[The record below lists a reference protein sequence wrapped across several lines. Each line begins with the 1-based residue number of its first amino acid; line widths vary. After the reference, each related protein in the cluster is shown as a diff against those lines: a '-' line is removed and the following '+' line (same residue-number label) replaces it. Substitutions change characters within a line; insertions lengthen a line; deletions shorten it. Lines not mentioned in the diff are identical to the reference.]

1 MEKKK
6 SILLLISAILGC
18 AYLIY
23 SIVYWTGI
31 NSGSSSSAESIGF
44 GIATA
49 IVFPHLIATA
59 VAFIFNL
66 LGWIM
71 NHKWFALTGAILYT
85 VALLLFPLYFMFVIA
100 EMILSYVGFARMSG
114 REKQPQQARPQQPA
128 PKITQN
134 ELGDLNSKQLVY
146 ADAMVR
152 YCKHFGFDNGLT
164 GAACKE
170 LFAEAERHVAP
181 DTEVVMAFVARY
193 PVESNVPCAC
203 AFAVHKL
210 IIAARDNILELP
222 TDQIKEISLA
232 GDGSSEKLLIRCGE
246 ISYELGVDAA
256 HAGSILDFL
265 RRSKDACM
273 VDIRAEVDKMSQSSS
288 PATRRKVKT
297 PQLIAVIVVIVC
309 VFAGVYYLSQTG
321 KTANHNDVST
331 ETAPLPSE
339 SIVPSQN
346 VSDDDAT
353 LGEQNA
359 LVSANS
365 YLTFSAFSAQSL
377 ADQLEFEGYTTQEAQ
392 YAIAKCGA
400 DWNEQALKKAESY
413 LDTSAFSYSGLFD
426 QLSYEGF
433 LPEEAQYGVDNCN
446 ADWNEQAAKKAESYL
461 NVSSFSREELIDQ
474 LLYEGFTQDQAEYG
488 VTAVGY

>member
-23 SIVYWTGI
+23 SIVYWSGI

-164 GAACKE
+164 DAACKE

-222 TDQIKEISLA
+222 TDQIKEISPA

-273 VDIRAEVDKMSQSSS
+273 ADIKAEISE
-288 PATRRKVKT
+288 
-297 PQLIAVIVVIVC
+297 
-309 VFAGVYYLSQTG
+309 
-321 KTANHNDVST
+321 
-331 ETAPLPSE
+331 ETKIKKYPLPSKIDGHPIQYAYIKDFE
-339 SIVPSQN
+339 PQNGIDVTKDILDGEERIVEIHSSNENIELFWNGKIFGIIHDPQKAEM
-346 VSDDDAT
+346 VSDWQRKGLPCHAILLSNGKQVNLRFYRDKRIGNEFREQTIVALSDYKSAAKQEVIEFLENGDELHLVENCDKDDAVDVIPRYD
-353 LGEQNA
+353 LDKIGSLPKEIA
-359 LVSANS
+359 VK
-365 YLTFSAFSAQSL
+365 YLQEGAF
-377 ADQLEFEGYTTQEAQ
+377 
-392 YAIAKCGA
+392 GA
-400 DWNEQALKKAESY
+400 
-413 LDTSAFSYSGLFD
+413 F
-426 QLSYEGF
+426 YERGD
-433 LPEEAQYGVDNCN
+433 ENDDGVIKPYIRIF
-446 ADWNEQAAKKAESYL
+446 W
-461 NVSSFSREELIDQ
+461 
-474 LLYEGFTQDQAEYG
+474 
-488 VTAVGY
+488 